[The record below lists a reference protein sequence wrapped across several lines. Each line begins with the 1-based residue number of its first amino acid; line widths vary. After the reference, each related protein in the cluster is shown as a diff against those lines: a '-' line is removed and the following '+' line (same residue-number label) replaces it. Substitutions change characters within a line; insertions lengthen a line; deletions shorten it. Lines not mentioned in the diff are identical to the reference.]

1 MVFMNN
7 VWTEE
12 SLVMLR
18 PLELLDFIRLTNI
31 SNWVLRVVT
40 NSSNSSSLF
49 PTVLE
54 RTMILLGLVGLIE
67 TAGSFS
73 ATDDDAADDTGL
85 ALSSAFSFSF
95 SSQ

>member
-1 MVFMNN
+1 
-7 VWTEE
+7 
-12 SLVMLR
+12 MLR
-18 PLELLDFIRLTNI
+18 PLELLDFIRLTKI

-49 PTVLE
+49 PTVLPLLPPE
-54 RTMILLGLVGLIE
+54 RTMTLLGLVVIE
-67 TAGSFS
+67 TVEIGSFS
-73 ATDDDAADDTGL
+73 ATDDDDDAMGL